1 MKKRI
6 SLSIS
11 KFYLLSFL
19 LPVVFTIFSPYSNF
33 LFTVLISISLA
44 WILWSLFLLFTSLLS
59 LFFNRN
65 NQDKKSII
73 FKKIKKY
80 FLLFII
86 SIGLFVLTQIVLFQF
101 YVAITSDADAI
112 YYGLK
117 K

>member
-19 LPVVFTIFSPYSNF
+19 LPVIFTIFSPYSNL

-44 WILWSLFLLFTSLLS
+44 WILWSLFLLFTYLIT
-59 LFFNRN
+59 LFFNRS